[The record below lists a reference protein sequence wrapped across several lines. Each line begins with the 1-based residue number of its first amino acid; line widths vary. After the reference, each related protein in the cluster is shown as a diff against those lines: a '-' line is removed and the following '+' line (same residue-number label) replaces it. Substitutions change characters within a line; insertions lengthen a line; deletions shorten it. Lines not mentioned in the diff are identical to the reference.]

1 LAVICAARLGLRAV
15 GPGLSPRCVCWA
27 GVLCAPDRQQ
37 RATATAS
44 GCRAGRSQ
52 ATSLRVALG
61 QRADQAGRPPGR
73 LVVSGT
79 SCPGSR
85 MRSLAGR
92 VPALLTAA
100 GGVSPLAQARLLLL
114 DSDGA
119 GRAEPGR
126 PDSDGDGG
134 AGLDPGPAR
143 ERCHVT
149 LCLRSRTRSA
159 ANVPSVPGPRASRS
173 LQPCTRCKP
182 ELLAVLC
189 WPSPCCV
196 AASSSFISALPIIH
210 WYPGLVFQWISHFRY
225 QIFPLFKN
233 LRNGHSSRNIA
244 QLAAA
249 GGFGATSSR
258 HR

>member
-1 LAVICAARLGLRAV
+1 
-15 GPGLSPRCVCWA
+15 
-27 GVLCAPDRQQ
+27 VLCAPDRQQ